1 MTKDLFLSF
10 SLEAQVNIWNKFSH
24 AHNNHLYIY
33 GNDEYTLNNF
43 YYKEPYKLA
52 HDIHYGE
59 YDYNDR
65 YFYYD
70 DLGHLISFS
79 DELTFRGLIDIEI
92 DIDEMITWYN
102 NTYKGEE

>member
-10 SLEAQVNIWNKFSH
+10 DLEEQVSIWNKFSSE
-24 AHNNHLYIY
+24 NGWNDYIY
-33 GNDEYTLNNF
+33 ENDEYTMNSL
-43 YYKEPYKLA
+43 YYKMPYKLA

-70 DLGHLISFS
+70 DLEHLISFS
-79 DELTFRGLIDIEI
+79 DELTFRGLI

>member
-10 SLEAQVNIWNKFSH
+10 DLEAQVNIWNKFSSE
-24 AHNNHLYIY
+24 NNWNEYFY
-33 GNDEYTLNNF
+33 ENDEMTISGLYNRNI
-43 YYKEPYKLA
+43 YKLA

-59 YDYNDR
+59 YDYNDT

-70 DLGHLISFS
+70 DLGLLVSFS
-79 DELTFRGLIDIEI
+79 DVEFFHDVI

-102 NTYKGEE
+102 NTYKGE

>member
-10 SLEAQVNIWNKFSH
+10 DLEAQVNIWNKFSN
-24 AHNNHLYIY
+24 ANNWNEYFFE
-33 GNDEYTLNNF
+33 NDEMTINNV
-43 YYKEPYKLA
+43 YRGDAYKLA
-52 HDIHYGE
+52 LDIHYGE

-79 DELTFRGLIDIEI
+79 DELTFRGLIDI
-92 DIDEMITWYN
+92 DEMITWYN

>member
-10 SLEAQVNIWNKFSH
+10 SLEAQVNIWNKFSSENGWNEYFH
-24 AHNNHLYIY
+24 ENDENTLNHL
-33 GNDEYTLNNF
+33 F
-43 YYKEPYKLA
+43 YKEPYKLA

-79 DELTFRGLIDIEI
+79 DELTFRGLIDI
-92 DIDEMITWYN
+92 DEMITWYN

>member
-1 MTKDLFLSF
+1 MTKKEFLEL
-10 SLEAQVNIWNKFSH
+10 SLEAQVNVWNKFSDNSGFDKH
-24 AHNNHLYIY
+24 FYK
-33 GNDEYTLNNF
+33 NDEYTLNGL
-43 YYKEPYKLA
+43 YYKIPYKLA

-70 DLGHLISFS
+70 NLGHLISFS
-79 DELTFRGLIDIEI
+79 DELTFRGLIYIHG
-92 DIDEMITWYN
+92 MITWYN